1 MVAFRRKKLFLITV
15 KKKLIRTIPNRLKA
29 VIANKDLPSKY
40 QASAK

>member
-1 MVAFRRKKLFLITV
+1 MVAFNRKKFILNYCE
-15 KKKLIRTIPNRLKA
+15 KLVRTIPNRLKS